1 MSYICYAAFNEDL
14 IELAGSIFK
23 KMGKDVDIQI
33 YDPHNPQQLIEKG
46 FKVILA
52 RGGTAMR
59 IRNSLNIPVVEILI
73 PIEDMIQ
80 ALIKASKI
88 GKNIGVIGYDN
99 LWKGLELINPLLN
112 VNIKQVFVKN
122 ENEMETQVTK
132 LKEDNIDVI
141 VGGAHQTRLAKELN
155 MNYVRINYTEK
166 ALIHAYNEAELILQ
180 TIFFNNRKNEELNAI
195 LDNTKEGYIAID
207 NKGIITLINKTASK
221 LILDNNRQLKGSL
234 LADVLPELNE
244 LLHTLKTGK
253 EKLQEIAHL
262 NGTTILYNM
271 IPLKL
276 DNKEVI
282 GAIATFNDIN
292 TITTG
297 EHKIRDKI
305 LTKGLYATY
314 TFENIKGK
322 SKAMKD
328 AVNIAKRFSKT
339 DSTVLILG
347 ETGVGKELFAQSIH
361 NLSSRKHGP
370 FVAVNCASLP
380 ESILESELFGYEEGA
395 FTGAK
400 KSGKAGL
407 FELAHNGTIFLDEI
421 SEMPLTLQGRFLRIL
436 QERKVMR
443 LGSNQIIPVDVRII
457 SATNKRIRD
466 LVTKNKFREDLF
478 YRLNVLTL
486 VIPHLR
492 ERKED
497 IYELIK
503 EFCLKYSIDE
513 NIKITNDAIIA
524 LQKYSWPGNVRQL
537 QNFIEKI
544 GIINTSNIIDSKII
558 KDTIEKYEPYCEMKD
573 DLKCID
579 IQSPTITKEEI
590 EEALRLSNGKRIE
603 AASLLGIHRT
613 TLWRLMKKF
622 NIYE

>member
-14 IELAGSIFK
+14 IELADSIFK

-33 YDPHNPQQLIEKG
+33 YDPQNPQLLVEKG

-59 IRNSLNIPVVEILI
+59 IRNSLNIPVVEIPI

-88 GKNIGVIGYDN
+88 GPNIGVIGYDN

-112 VNIKQVFVKN
+112 VDIKQIFVKN
-122 ENEMETQVTK
+122 ENEMETQVAK

-155 MNYVRINYTEK
+155 MNYVRIDYSEK

-221 LILDNNRQLKGSL
+221 LILDDNIQLKGSL
-234 LADVLPELNE
+234 LSNVLPELKE
-244 LLHTLKTGK
+244 LLQTLETGK
-253 EKLQEIAHL
+253 ERLQEIAYL

-297 EHKIRDKI
+297 EHKIRNKI

-322 SKAMKD
+322 SKSMKD
-328 AVNIAKRFSKT
+328 AINIAKRFSQT

-361 NLSSRKHGP
+361 NFSPRKHGP

-380 ESILESELFGYEEGA
+380 ESILESELFGYEAGA

-421 SEMPLTLQGRFLRIL
+421 SEMPLTLQGRFLRVL

-443 LGSNQIIPVDVRII
+443 LGSNQIIPIDVRII

-486 VIPHLR
+486 VIPPLR

-497 IYELIK
+497 IDDLIK
-503 EFCLKYSIDE
+503 DFCMKYSM
-513 NIKITNDAIIA
+513 NKNMKITNDAIMA

-537 QNFIEKI
+537 ENFIEKI
-544 GIINTSNIIDSKII
+544 SIINTSNVIDRKII
-558 KDTIEKYEPYCEMKD
+558 NNMIEKYEPDCEIKN
-573 DLKCID
+573 DLIGID
-579 IQSPTITKEEI
+579 IQGSNITKEEV

-603 AASLLGIHRT
+603 AAYLLGIHRT
-613 TLWRLMKKF
+613 TLWRLIKKF
-622 NIYE
+622 NIC

>member
-14 IELAGSIFK
+14 IELADSIFK

-33 YDPHNPQQLIEKG
+33 YDPQNPQLLVEKG

-59 IRNSLNIPVVEILI
+59 IRNSLNIPVVEIPI

-88 GKNIGVIGYDN
+88 GPNIGVIGYDN

-112 VNIKQVFVKN
+112 VDIKQIFVKN
-122 ENEMETQVTK
+122 ENEMETQVAK

-155 MNYVRINYTEK
+155 MNYVRIDYSEK

-221 LILDNNRQLKGSL
+221 LILDDNIQLKDSL
-234 LADVLPELNE
+234 LSDVLPELKE
-244 LLHTLKTGK
+244 LLQTLETGK
-253 EKLQEIAHL
+253 ERLQEIAYL

-297 EHKIRDKI
+297 EHKIRNKI

-322 SKAMKD
+322 SKSMKD
-328 AVNIAKRFSKT
+328 AINIAKRFSQT

-361 NLSSRKHGP
+361 NFSPRKHGP

-380 ESILESELFGYEEGA
+380 ESILESELFGYEAGA

-421 SEMPLTLQGRFLRIL
+421 SEMPLTLQGRFLRVL

-443 LGSNQIIPVDVRII
+443 LGSNQIIPIDVRII

-486 VIPHLR
+486 VIPPLR

-497 IYELIK
+497 IDDLIK
-503 EFCLKYSIDE
+503 DFCMKYSM
-513 NIKITNDAIIA
+513 NKNMKITNDAIMA

-537 QNFIEKI
+537 ENFIEKI
-544 GIINTSNIIDSKII
+544 SIINTSNVIDCKII
-558 KDTIEKYEPYCEMKD
+558 NNMIEKYEPDCEIKN
-573 DLKCID
+573 DLIGID
-579 IQSPTITKEEI
+579 IQGPNITKEEV

-603 AASLLGIHRT
+603 AAYLLGIHRT
-613 TLWRLMKKF
+613 TLWRLIKKF
-622 NIYE
+622 NIC

>member
-14 IELAGSIFK
+14 IELADSIFK

-33 YDPHNPQQLIEKG
+33 YDPQNPQLLVEKG

-59 IRNSLNIPVVEILI
+59 IRNSLNIPVVEIPI

-88 GKNIGVIGYDN
+88 GPNIGVIGYDN

-112 VNIKQVFVKN
+112 VDIKQIFVKN
-122 ENEMETQVTK
+122 ENEMETQVAK

-155 MNYVRINYTEK
+155 MNYVRIDYSEK

-207 NKGIITLINKTASK
+207 NKGIITFINKTASK
-221 LILDNNRQLKGSL
+221 LILDDNIQLKGSL
-234 LADVLPELNE
+234 LSNVLPELKE
-244 LLHTLKTGK
+244 LLQTLETGK
-253 EKLQEIAHL
+253 ERLQEIAYL

-297 EHKIRDKI
+297 EHKIRNKI

-322 SKAMKD
+322 SKSMKD
-328 AVNIAKRFSKT
+328 AINIAKRFSQT

-361 NLSSRKHGP
+361 NFSPRKHGP

-380 ESILESELFGYEEGA
+380 ESILESELFGYEAGA

-421 SEMPLTLQGRFLRIL
+421 SEMPLTLQGRFLRVL

-443 LGSNQIIPVDVRII
+443 LGSNQIIPIDVRII

-486 VIPHLR
+486 VIPPLR

-497 IYELIK
+497 IDDLIK
-503 EFCLKYSIDE
+503 DFCMKYSM
-513 NIKITNDAIIA
+513 NKNMKITNDAIMA

-537 QNFIEKI
+537 ENFIEKI
-544 GIINTSNIIDSKII
+544 SIINTSNVIDRKII
-558 KDTIEKYEPYCEMKD
+558 NNMIEKYEPDCEIKN
-573 DLKCID
+573 DLIGID
-579 IQSPTITKEEI
+579 IQGSNITKEEV

-603 AASLLGIHRT
+603 AAYLLGIHRT
-613 TLWRLMKKF
+613 TLWRLIKKF
-622 NIYE
+622 NIC

>member
-14 IELAGSIFK
+14 IQLADSIFK

-33 YDPHNPQQLIEKG
+33 YDPKNPQKLIEKG

-59 IRNSLNIPVVEILI
+59 IRNSLNIPVVEIPI

-88 GKNIGVIGYDN
+88 GPNIGVIGYDN

-122 ENEMETQVTK
+122 ENEMETQVAK
-132 LKEDNIDVI
+132 LKEDNIDVV

-155 MNYVRINYTEK
+155 MNYVRIDYSEK

-180 TIFFNNRKNEELNAI
+180 TIFFNNRKSEELNAI
-195 LDNTKEGYIAID
+195 LENTKEGYIAID
-207 NKGIITLINKTASK
+207 NKGIITLMNKTASK
-221 LILDNNRQLKGSL
+221 LILDDNRQLEGSL
-234 LADVLPELNE
+234 LSDVLPELKE
-244 LLHTLKTGK
+244 LLHILKTGK
-253 EKLQEIAHL
+253 EKLQEIAYL

-314 TFENIKGK
+314 TFENIRGK
-322 SKAMKD
+322 SKAMED
-328 AVNIAKRFSKT
+328 SVNIAKRFSKT

-361 NLSSRKHGP
+361 NLSPRKHGP

-380 ESILESELFGYEEGA
+380 ESILESELFGYEAGA

-421 SEMPLTLQGRFLRIL
+421 SEMPLTLQGRFLRVL

-443 LGSNQIIPVDVRII
+443 LGSNQIIPIDVRII

-486 VIPHLR
+486 VIPPLR

-503 EFCLKYSIDE
+503 EFCIKYSIDKNVE
-513 NIKITNDAIIA
+513 ITNDAIIS

-544 GIINTSNIIDSKII
+544 SIINTSNIIDSKLIRNM
-558 KDTIEKYEPYCEMKD
+558 IEKYEPDCEVKN
-573 DLKCID
+573 DLKGID
-579 IQSPTITKEEI
+579 IQSPAITKEEI

-603 AASLLGIHRT
+603 AAHLLGIHRT

-622 NIYE
+622 NIY